1 MKDFNIYAFGG
12 TGTNILNK
20 YLTEGKGRKFID
32 QIVGVD
38 TSEANPVADGL
49 FPVVRLEGAEGS
61 GGNRKAHQPKFDD
74 FAKQIFAKHPANKL
88 NILVYSLAG
97 GTGSSIGPYAL
108 RQLLQKKIP
117 TLVICVG
124 DIDTLNEQNNT
135 VDTLG
140 SMYNQTKLGVPVI
153 FSYLENGPDVS
164 QGEINRR
171 ACSIIDNA
179 IKVFNL
185 KNERVDYADVKN
197 FFFFTDVVKADPIM
211 SQLTFLGDAD
221 CPNYKRKP
229 VAAISL
235 YNDIDDIRVPFENM
249 LYRKSGIYGEEYL
262 GGGDTVHAVLDHGST
277 LTSLKEFIADRD
289 SKTNELAGQF
299 KNTES
304 NPFGGGDDD
313 GMM

>member
-20 YLTEGKGRKFID
+20 YLTDGKGRKFID
-32 QIVGVD
+32 QVVGID
-38 TSEANPVADGL
+38 TSEANPVEEGM

-61 GGNRKAHQPKFDD
+61 GGNRKAHSAKFDD

-88 NILVYSLAG
+88 NILIYSLAG

-124 DIDTLNEQNNT
+124 DISTLNEQNNT

-153 FSYLENGPDVS
+153 FSYLENGNDVS

-171 ACSIIDNA
+171 ACSLIDNA
-179 IKVFNL
+179 VMMFNM

-221 CPNYKRKP
+221 VPNYKRKP

-249 LYRKSGIYGEEYL
+249 LYRKSGIYGEDFL
-262 GGGDTVHAVLDHGST
+262 GGVDTVHAVLDHGST
-277 LTSLKEFIADRD
+277 LQSLKEFIAERD
-289 SKTNELAGQF
+289 TKTNELSGQF
-299 KNTES
+299 KNTED
-304 NPFGGGDDD
+304 NLFGGGDGD
-313 GMM
+313 GMI

>member
-32 QIVGVD
+32 QVVGID
-38 TSEANPVADGL
+38 TSEANPVEEGL

-88 NILVYSLAG
+88 NILIYSLAG

-124 DIDTLNEQNNT
+124 DISTLNEQNNT

-153 FSYLENGPDVS
+153 FSYLENGNDVS

-171 ACSIIDNA
+171 ACSLIDNT
-179 IKVFNL
+179 IMMFNL

-221 CPNYKRKP
+221 IPNYKRKP

-235 YNDIDDIRVPFENM
+235 YNDIDEIRVPFENM
-249 LYRKSGIYGEEYL
+249 LYRKSGIYGEEFL
-262 GGGDTVHAVLDHGST
+262 GGTDTVHAVLDHGST
-277 LTSLKEFIADRD
+277 LQSLKDFIAERD
-289 SKTNELAGQF
+289 TKTNELSGQF
-299 KNTES
+299 KNTEA

-313 GMM
+313 GMI

>member
-12 TGTNILNK
+12 TGTNILNG
-20 YLTEGKGRKFID
+20 YLTQGKNHKFID

-38 TSEANPVADGL
+38 TSEANPVEDGL

-61 GGNRKAHQPKFDD
+61 GGNRKAHSAKFDD

-124 DIDTLNEQNNT
+124 DISTMNEQNNT

-140 SMYNQTKLGVPVI
+140 SMFNQTKLGVPVI
-153 FSYLENGPDVS
+153 FSYLENGKDVS
-164 QGEINRR
+164 QGEVNRR
-171 ACSIIDNA
+171 AVSLIDNA
-179 IKVFNL
+179 IKLFNL

-211 SQLTFLGDAD
+211 SQLTFLGEGDIQ
-221 CPNYKRKP
+221 NYKRKP

-235 YNDIDDIRVPFENM
+235 YNNIDDISVPFDNM
-249 LYRKSGIYGEEYL
+249 LYRKSGLFGDEFK
-262 GGGDTVHAVLDHGST
+262 GGADTIHAVLDHGST
-277 LTSLKEFIADRD
+277 LQSLKEFIAERD

-299 KNTES
+299 KNTEA

-313 GMM
+313 GMI